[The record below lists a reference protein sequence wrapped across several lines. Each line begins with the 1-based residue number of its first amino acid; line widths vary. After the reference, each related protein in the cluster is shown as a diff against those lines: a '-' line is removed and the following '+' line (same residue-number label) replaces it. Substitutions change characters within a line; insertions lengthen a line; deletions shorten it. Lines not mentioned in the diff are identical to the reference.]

1 VASVFS
7 LAKYPRGEGQGKKG
21 PEMADRFLFALR
33 PRCVEPYLRGIL
45 RALAKLALTA
55 TVSPTPPQ
63 KRVTVTG

>member
-1 VASVFS
+1 
-7 LAKYPRGEGQGKKG
+7 
-21 PEMADRFLFALR
+21 MADRFLFALR